1 MKRIPVILG
10 TILAI
15 CILALVVI
23 DISTPLTSDERACID
38 AGFPVEPLSV
48 KDCAEMLQLERD
60 VHRLR
65 KDLNE
70 IKKQVNPG
78 IDI

>member
-1 MKRIPVILG
+1 MKKIPIILG
-10 TILAI
+10 AILAI
-15 CILALVVI
+15 CFLALVVI
-23 DISTPLTSDERACID
+23 DVSTPLTPDERACVD

-60 VHRLR
+60 IHRLR

-70 IKKQVNPG
+70 IRKQVSPG